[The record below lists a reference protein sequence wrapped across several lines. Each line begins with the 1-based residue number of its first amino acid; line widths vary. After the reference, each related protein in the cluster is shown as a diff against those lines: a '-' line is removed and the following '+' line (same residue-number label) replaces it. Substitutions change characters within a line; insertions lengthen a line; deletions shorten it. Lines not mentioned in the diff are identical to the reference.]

1 MEDGPSGFQQ
11 GFSCPAVLGC
21 LTQPARIRFVYGA
34 ITLCGPDFHHGST
47 TNRCRSKEIQLP
59 PVRSHNPEPATPE
72 CLHRLGLGCSP
83 FARRYSGNRFCF
95 LFLTVRRWFS
105 SHRSLSQW
113 EYRPIMAG
121 GFPHSEISG
130 SKPVSGSPKLI
141 AAIRVLHRLLAP
153 RHPPCALISLI
164 TRHEHTQDDCL
175 GAGSRSCDRDRHTRL
190 RSLVPRCL

>member
-1 MEDGPSGFQQ
+1 M
-11 GFSCPAVLGC
+11 
-21 LTQPARIRFVYGA
+21 LTQTRFG
-34 ITLCGPDFHHGST
+34 LF
-47 TNRCRSKEIQLP
+47 
-59 PVRSHNPEPATPE
+59 PVRSPLLRESLLLSFPDGTEMVQFP
-72 CLHRLGLGCSP
+72 S
-83 FARRYSGNRFCF
+83 FA
-95 LFLTVRRWFS
+95 LPK
-105 SHRSLSQW
+105 

-175 GAGSRSCDRDRHTRL
+175 GAESSNPTA
-190 RSLVPRCL
+190 SPQ